1 MNSIVAGVVVDGEIR
16 INGRLID
23 RSFCDMSGYVYQD
36 DIFVGSLTAREHL
49 LFTARL
55 KMSGN
60 WTVHEQ
66 NLRVQEL
73 LTDLGLTKCQNVIIG
88 EPGVT
93 KGLSGGERKRL
104 SFASQVIIKLG

>member
-1 MNSIVAGVVVDGEIR
+1 MDGEIR

-60 WTVHEQ
+60 WTVNEQ

-73 LTDLGLTKCQNVIIG
+73 LTDLGLIKCQNVINWFIM
-88 EPGVT
+88 
-93 KGLSGGERKRL
+93 S
-104 SFASQVIIKLG
+104 